1 MTTIETIASQEFNE
15 KFGVNPASR
24 IKKLHE
30 EVKEYDECLGRVKV
44 RLRSSR
50 DVSKEDMIKAIDRF
64 KVFSSRDCG
73 IFLPDAFTEEEQ
85 RELMVQIERNRRYL

>member
-1 MTTIETIASQEFNE
+1 LFSIEYGDTVENIKNE
-15 KFGVNPASR
+15 IFKELVNPDIFVIS
-24 IKKLHE
+24 
-30 EVKEYDECLGRVKV
+30 KEYDEGLGRVKV

-50 DVSKEDMIKAIDRF
+50 DVSKEDMVKAIDRF